1 MQYGIAKSQKQLS
14 DKEKEIEELHRELE
28 DYTFNYP
35 DFKAENEQL
44 KADLEHHKQS
54 ELATAQL
61 LLAEKQKTE
70 QLKAEWQKKSD
81 TNHEL
86 IEQLADSNE
95 TIADLKAQMKEIK
108 IKCMNKSGGC
118 YHCDNFDCKEIK

>member
-1 MQYGIAKSQKQLS
+1 MTLGEKAIKKYREWLKNGEGNVSDLLIDFAKEIIS

-44 KADLEHHKQS
+44 KADLEKHKQS
-54 ELATAQL
+54 ELATGKL

-70 QLKAEWQKKSD
+70 SLQ
-81 TNHEL
+81 
-86 IEQLADSNE
+86 
-95 TIADLKAQMKEIK
+95 AQMKEIK
-108 IKCMNKSGGC
+108 IICMNKSGGC